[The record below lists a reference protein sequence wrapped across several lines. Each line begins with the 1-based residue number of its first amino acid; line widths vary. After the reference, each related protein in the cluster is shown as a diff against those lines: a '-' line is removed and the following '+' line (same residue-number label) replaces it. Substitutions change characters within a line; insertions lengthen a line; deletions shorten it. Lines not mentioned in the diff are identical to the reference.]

1 LLKFELKERQNT
13 AERIKSLTEEQLQ
26 LENEIKEKK
35 ENIILFKESIGK
47 LVTTSEPLQVKLK
60 NLKFRKF

>member
-1 LLKFELKERQNT
+1 LLKYELKERQNT
-13 AERIKSLTEEQLQ
+13 SERIKSLLEEQRQ

-47 LVTTSEPLQVKLK
+47 LVTTSEPLQVKFE
-60 NLKFRKF
+60 NLNF